1 MYAGKLKYSLII
13 LLLFMSVM
21 GHSQFSGN
29 NIMEVQV
36 GNIPNSEPTWLVS
49 NYNQLN
55 LHYRYK
61 GFKASTRGEYFINEF
76 QDRRYISLSQVQLR
90 YSKKSLEFTAG
101 HFYEMLGNGLLLR
114 AYDIPG
120 TVFESQGYRVRQGFY
135 RDLLGA
141 SGAYQGERFHFRALY
156 GKPLLNVL
164 PPTVDFNERRKDN
177 VYAVSTGYAAWGQT
191 LTANYLLNSVS
202 GQQQH
207 FGSVNITGNLP
218 FDFSYNTEIAT
229 EFGTGQPLVKSE
241 KSRHAIYVSL
251 AYAGLNFGGSLE
263 GKDYNNFF
271 LGSGF
276 NDPPTLVKEH
286 SYKVLNRSTH
296 VAQLTNERGY
306 QLEVYYRFNDGEMLI
321 LNTSR
326 ARNEAGDIYV
336 FQEYFAE
343 MYIPAGES
351 SSLKWFI
358 DYAMDPFKEEPSRY
372 ATGGIYETPFMKQWS
387 SLLQLEYQ
395 YFERNGLI
403 GGSVH
408 NGVLIAGVSRGSKL
422 SVSITWEVST
432 DPYQTDNINTF
443 EVERRARHWMG
454 MDARYKFNLHHTLSL
469 FAGQRRGGPAC
480 TSGICYEVLDFQGV
494 EIRWISKF

>member
-1 MYAGKLKYSLII
+1 
-13 LLLFMSVM
+13 MSIA

-29 NIMEVQV
+29 NIMEVQI
-36 GNIPNSEPTWLVS
+36 GNIPNTDPPWLVS

-55 LHYRYK
+55 LQYRYK

-76 QDRRYISLSQVQLR
+76 NERRYISLSQLQLR
-90 YSKKSLEFTAG
+90 YSSKSLKFTAG
-101 HFYEMLGNGLLLR
+101 HFYDMLGNGLLLR

-120 TVFESQGYRVRQGFY
+120 TVFESQGYRVRHGFY

-141 SGAYQGERFHFRALY
+141 SGGYQGERFHLKALY
-156 GKPLLNVL
+156 GKPLINVL
-164 PPTVDFNERRKDN
+164 PPTVDFKERRTDN
-177 VYAVSTGYAAWGQT
+177 IYAVSTGYAVWGQS
-191 LTANYLLNSVS
+191 LTANYLLNAPS
-202 GQQQH
+202 GEHHH

-218 FDFSYNTEIAT
+218 LDFSYNAEFAT
-229 EFGTGQPLVKSE
+229 ELGTGQPLFTGDR
-241 KSRHAIYVSL
+241 SRHAIYASL
-251 AYAGLNFGGSLE
+251 AYAGMNFGGSME
-263 GKDYNNFF
+263 WKDYNNFF

-306 QLEVYYRFNDGEMLI
+306 QVEVYYRFKDGQMLT

-326 ARNEAGDIYV
+326 ARNEAHEVYV
-336 FQEYFAE
+336 FQEYFAGL
-343 MYIPAGES
+343 YVPAGGS

-358 DYAMDPFKEEPSRY
+358 DYAMDPFKEEPNRY
-372 ATGGIYETPFMKQWS
+372 ATGGIYETPFLKKWS
-387 SLLQLEYQ
+387 SLIQLEYQ
-395 YFERNGLI
+395 YFERDGLI

-408 NGVLIAGVSRGSKL
+408 NGVLIAGVSRSSKL
-422 SVSITWEVST
+422 SLSVTWEVST

-443 EVERRARHWMG
+443 EIERRARHWIG
-454 MDARYKFNLHHTLSL
+454 MDARYRFSRHHTLAL

-480 TSGICYEVLDFQGV
+480 TSGICYEVLDFQGF
-494 EIRWISKF
+494 ELRWISKF

>member
-1 MYAGKLKYSLII
+1 LKYSLHIV
-13 LLLFMSVM
+13 LLFISIP

-29 NIMEVQV
+29 NIMEVQI
-36 GNIPNSEPTWLVS
+36 GNIPDTDPPWLLS
-49 NYNQLN
+49 SYNQLN
-55 LHYRYK
+55 LQYRYK

-76 QDRRYISLSQVQLR
+76 NERRYINLSQLQVR
-90 YSKKSLEFTAG
+90 YSKKSLQFTAG
-101 HFYEMLGNGLLLR
+101 HFYDLLGNGLLLR

-120 TVFESQGYRVRQGFY
+120 TVFESQGYRVRHGFY

-141 SGAYQGERFHFRALY
+141 SGVYQGKRFHLKALY
-156 GKPLLNVL
+156 GKPLINVL

-177 VYAVSTGYAAWGQT
+177 IYAVNTGYAIWGQS
-191 LTANYLLNSVS
+191 LNANYLLNAPS
-202 GQQQH
+202 GEHHH

-218 FDFSYNTEIAT
+218 LDFSYNTEFAA
-229 EFGTGQPLVKSE
+229 EFGTGQPLFSTE
-241 KSRHAIYVSL
+241 QSRHAIYASL
-251 AYAGLNFGGSLE
+251 VYAGVNFGGSLE
-263 GKDYNNFF
+263 WKKYRNFF

-296 VAQLTNERGY
+296 VTQLGNERGY
-306 QLEVYYRFNDGEMLI
+306 QIEIYYRFNDGKMLT

-326 ARNEAGDIYV
+326 TRNEAHEVFI

-343 MYIPAGES
+343 LYTPLRTSA
-351 SSLKWFI
+351 SLKWFI
-358 DYAMDPFKEEPSRY
+358 DYAMDPFKEEPNRY
-372 ATGGIYETPFMKQWS
+372 ATGGIYETPFLNRWS
-387 SLLQLEYQ
+387 SQIQLEYQ
-395 YFERNGLI
+395 YFERDNLI

-408 NGVLIAGVSRGSKL
+408 NAVLIAGISRGSKFSL
-422 SVSITWEVST
+422 SFTWEVST

-443 EVERRARHWMG
+443 EIERQTRHWTG
-454 MDARYKFNLHHTLSL
+454 INARYQFNRHHSLAL

-494 EIRWISKF
+494 ELRWISKF